1 MDFNEEIAKEL
12 IGKYNLSLT
21 TLKVW
26 KTRNRIPDKYAD
38 ESYEKLYFITDK
50 ADEIKWKRVA
60 SILKMDEINTDTLI
74 RLIKSDRA
82 RIYAATAG
90 KSKVT
95 TDELLGFIK
104 EIKRLKIDIT
114 KWTEKYTE
122 KGFMDLISDKR
133 LKLHVIVPDEYMSK
147 RLAGGLRRAVVLYEN
162 DFLQVRDY
170 YLKLAIQLN
179 VS

>member
-1 MDFNEEIAKEL
+1 
-12 IGKYNLSLT
+12 
-21 TLKVW
+21 
-26 KTRNRIPDKYAD
+26 
-38 ESYEKLYFITDK
+38 
-50 ADEIKWKRVA
+50 
-60 SILKMDEINTDTLI
+60 MDEINTDTLI
-74 RLIKSDRA
+74 CLIKSDRA
-82 RIYAATAG
+82 RIYAAIAG

-104 EIKRLKIDIT
+104 EIKRLKIDIA

-133 LKLHVIVPDEYMSK
+133 LKLHVIVHDEYMSK
-147 RLAGGLRRAVVLYEN
+147 RLAGGLRKAVVLYEN
-162 DFLQVRDY
+162 DFLQIRDY